1 MSSVVIVGAQWGDE
15 GKGKVVDR
23 YAARSQNVVR
33 FQGGNNA
40 GHTLVVEGETTVLHL
55 MPSGVLNPGVRSVIG
70 NGVVIDL
77 EVLVREV
84 RNCMERRLI
93 DAAQGTKTFAV
104 SDRAHLILPYLSR
117 LDRAR
122 EAVAGAGKIGTT
134 GRGIGP
140 AYEDKVGRRGL
151 RVCDLLDPKRFRDL
165 ARHRFEAVDRLLADL
180 GGQPYTEAEIEAL
193 IDHQLELAEVIRPF
207 ICDTSKLLFEARSA
221 GENILFEGAQ
231 GTLLDVDL
239 GTYPYVTS
247 SNCIAGAVCTGAGVG
262 PTQIDSV
269 VGICKAYTTRVGEG
283 PFPTE
288 LHDALGEEL
297 RAKGGEFGATTG
309 RPRRCGWLDLVALRA
324 SVRANGLTGLALTKM
339 DVLDGLDELRVC
351 TAYRHNGET
360 LDAPPARS
368 DAMAELEPV
377 YESIEG
383 WGAETV
389 RGHRSLDQMPQA
401 ARRYIRRI
409 EDFVGVP
416 VCLLSVGPDREE
428 TLEISDPFDGRSA

>member
-1 MSSVVIVGAQWGDE
+1 MTSVVIVGAQWGDE

-40 GHTLVVEGETTVLHL
+40 GHTLVVGGETTVLHL

-84 RNCMERRLI
+84 RNCMGRGLI
-93 DAAQGTKTFAV
+93 DPANGTNSLAV

-122 EAVAGAGKIGTT
+122 ESVAGAGKIGTT

-140 AYEDKVGRRGL
+140 TYEDKVGRRGL
-151 RVCDLLDPKRFRDL
+151 RVCDLLDPVRFRKL
-165 ARHRFEAVDRLLADL
+165 ARSRFEAVDRLLKDL
-180 GGQPYTEAEIEAL
+180 GGEPYTDEEIDEM
-193 IDHQLELAEVIRPF
+193 IDHQLALADVILPF

-262 PTQIDSV
+262 PTQIDGV

-288 LHDALGEEL
+288 LHDELGEAL
-297 RAKGGEFGATTG
+297 RSKGGEFGATTG
-309 RPRRCGWLDLVALRA
+309 RPRRCGWLDLVAVRA
-324 SVRANGLTGLALTKM
+324 AVRANGLTGLALTKM
-339 DVLDGLDELRVC
+339 DVLDGLTELQVC
-351 TAYRHNGET
+351 TSYTHHGET

-368 DAMAELEPV
+368 DAMADLQPV
-377 YESIEG
+377 YESIDG
-383 WGAETV
+383 WGDETV
-389 RGHRSLDQMPQA
+389 RGHQSFEQMPLA
-401 ARRYIRRI
+401 AQNYVRRI
-409 EDFVGVP
+409 EEFIGVP

-428 TLEISDPFDGRSA
+428 TMEISDPFHGGGR

>member
-23 YAARSQNVVR
+23 YAARSKNVVR

-55 MPSGVLNPGVRSVIG
+55 MPSGVLNRGVRSVIG
-70 NGVVIDL
+70 NGVVLDL

-84 RNCMERRLI
+84 NDCIRRGLI
-93 DAAQGTKTFAV
+93 DTAQGTKTLAI
-104 SDRAHLILPYLSR
+104 SDRAHLILPYLGR

-122 EAVAGAGKIGTT
+122 ESVAGSGKIGTT

-140 AYEDKVGRRGL
+140 TYEDKVGRRGL
-151 RVCDLLDPKRFRDL
+151 RVCDLLDPDRFRQL
-165 ARHRFEAVDRLLADL
+165 ARQRFEAVDRLLKDL
-180 GGQPYTEAEIEAL
+180 GGERYSDEEIEAA
-193 IDHQLELAEVIRPF
+193 IEHQLSLARVIQPF
-207 ICDTSKLLFEARSA
+207 ICDTSKLLFEARQS

-262 PTQIDSV
+262 PTQIDGV

-288 LHDALGEEL
+288 LHDDLGEAL

-309 RPRRCGWLDLVALRA
+309 RPRRCGWLDLVALKA

-339 DVLDGLDELRVC
+339 DVLDGLDELKVC
-351 TAYRHNGET
+351 TAYRHGDAL
-360 LDAPPARS
+360 LDAPPARA
-368 DAMAELEPV
+368 DMMADLVPV
-377 YESIEG
+377 YETVAG
-383 WGAETV
+383 WGEETV
-389 RGHRSLDQMPQA
+389 RGHSSFDQMPA
-401 ARRYIRRI
+401 AAQEYVRLI
-409 EDFVGVP
+409 EASIGVP
-416 VCLLSVGPDREE
+416 VCLVSVGPDREE
-428 TLEISDPFDGRSA
+428 TMEISDPFGGGSA

>member
-40 GHTLVVEGETTVLHL
+40 GHTLVVGGETTVLHL

-84 RNCMERRLI
+84 RNCMERGLI
-93 DAAQGTKTFAV
+93 DAARGTKTFAV

-122 EAVAGAGKIGTT
+122 ESVAGAGKIGTT

-151 RVCDLLDPKRFRDL
+151 RVCDLLDPQRFRDL

-180 GGQPYTEAEIEAL
+180 GGQTYTGDEIEAL

-207 ICDTSKLLFEARSA
+207 ICDTSKLLFEARSS

-262 PTQIDSV
+262 PTQIDGV

-288 LHDALGEEL
+288 LHDSLGEEL

-339 DVLDGLDELRVC
+339 DVLDGLDELKVC
-351 TAYRHNGET
+351 TAYRHHGET
-360 LDAPPARS
+360 LHAPPARS
-368 DAMAELEPV
+368 DVMAELEPV
-377 YESIEG
+377 YESVDG
-383 WGAETV
+383 WGSQTV
-389 RGHRSLDQMPQA
+389 RGHNSFDQMPQA
-401 ARRYIRRI
+401 AQRYVRRI
-409 EDFVGVP
+409 EEFVGIP

-428 TLEISDPFDGRSA
+428 TMEISDPFLGGSA